1 MLAHRR
7 FNGPAPHKLHINV
20 DRGSMQLSPKR
31 GPRRC
36 ARRFSRIRANGCRS
50 TNASQSG

>member
-31 GPRRC
+31 GLVAAP
-36 ARRFSRIRANGCRS
+36 AGSAG
-50 TNASQSG
+50 